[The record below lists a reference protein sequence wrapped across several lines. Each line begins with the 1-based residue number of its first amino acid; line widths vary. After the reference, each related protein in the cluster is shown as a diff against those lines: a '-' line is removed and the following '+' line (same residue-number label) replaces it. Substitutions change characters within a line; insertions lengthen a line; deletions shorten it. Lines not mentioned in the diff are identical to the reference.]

1 MGYIELNVLDNVV
14 KHVVIG
20 IDLGTTNS
28 LAAIWDE
35 NGPRV
40 LAPEGESPIVPS
52 IVYVPESGKA
62 LVGNAAKAMS
72 VIDPEHTLF
81 SVKRFMGRGLDDVKD
96 NLNLLPYSVTET
108 DRHLVQFEVRDKKIT
123 PQQAS
128 ALILQEVGLRA
139 INVLGGADIIQAVI
153 TVPAYF
159 DEPQRQA
166 TRDAAKLAGIEVLRI
181 VSEPTAACLAYGL
194 DQKGEGNIAVYDL
207 GGGTFDVS
215 ILSVDDGVF
224 QVLSTAGDTALGG
237 DDFDRT
243 IIRHMQAE
251 LLIAGHT
258 NEQLATPTFLA
269 SARLTAEKAK
279 CDLTNNPVT
288 SLRIYLPEEGIDYR
302 SELSCEAFEALIGPL
317 VERTIDHCKRALA
330 DANLTADSLHEIV
343 LVGGST
349 RIPLVR
355 QQVEEA
361 FDRKPHTELNP
372 NQVIALGAAA
382 QAQVLTGGRRDVLLL
397 DVTPLSLGLETMGG
411 AVSKM
416 IERNS
421 TIPCSHTEGYT
432 TYAENQTGL
441 DLNILQGEREL
452 ASDCRSLGKFKLSGI
467 PPMPAG
473 MPKIAVR
480 FHLDADGQLTVTA
493 KEESTGVTSDITVE
507 PMHGLTD
514 KEVEDM
520 LTQGYTN
527 AQADFDNRRSVELIT
542 EMGTMLQAINKNLAA
557 ATPSLDRE
565 TLDDLQTTTTAAQTA
580 ITQGPAAA
588 DKDSLQKTRDA
599 LEQASLPLAA
609 VLMDSVVKSAV
620 SGKDLADL

>member
-1 MGYIELNVLDNVV
+1 MGYIELNVLDNAV
-14 KHVVIG
+14 KTVILG

-28 LAAIWDE
+28 LAAVWDQ

-52 IVYVPESGKA
+52 IIYVPREGKA
-62 LVGNAAKAMS
+62 IVGNAAKAQA
-72 VIDPEHTLF
+72 VVDPTHTLF
-81 SVKRFMGRGLDDVKD
+81 SIKRFMGRGIGDIQADLS
-96 NLNLLPYSVTET
+96 LLPYTVSET
-108 DRHLVQFEVRDKKIT
+108 DRQLVQFEVRGKKIT

-128 ALILQEVGLRA
+128 ALILQEVGRRA
-139 INVLGGADIIQAVI
+139 AQALGGADIVQAVI

-194 DQKGEGNIAVYDL
+194 DQKGEGNIVVYDL

-215 ILSVDDGVF
+215 VLRVEDGVF
-224 QVLSTAGDTALGG
+224 QVLATAGDTALGG

-243 IIRHMQAE
+243 LLRRFQGE
-251 LLIAGHT
+251 LRAAGT
-258 NEQLATPTFLA
+258 ADESLADPTFLA
-269 SARLTAEKAK
+269 AARLAAEQAK
-279 CDLTNNPVT
+279 KELSSAPAARVQIT
-288 SLRIYLPEEGIDYR
+288 LPELGIDYR
-302 SELSCEAFEALIGPL
+302 ATLERGDFEALIQPL
-317 VERTIDHCKRALA
+317 VQRTLDACSQALRDAGLSAAEID
-330 DANLTADSLHEIV
+330 EVV

-349 RIPLVR
+349 RVPLVR
-355 QQVEEA
+355 GEVERV
-361 FDRKPHTELNP
+361 FQRKPHTELNP
-372 NQVIALGAAA
+372 DHVVALGAAA

-421 TIPCSHTEGYT
+421 TIPCSHTEGFT
-432 TYAENQTGL
+432 TYVDGQTGL
-441 DLNILQGEREL
+441 DLNIVQGEREL
-452 ASDCRSLGKFKLSGI
+452 ASDCRSLGRFQLTGI

-480 FHLDADGQLTVTA
+480 FHLDADGVLTVTA
-493 KEESTGVTSDITVE
+493 REESTGTSTDITVQ

-514 KEVEDM
+514 AEVEAM
-520 LTQGYTN
+520 LRAGFEN
-527 AQADFDNRRSVELIT
+527 AQADFDHRRVVELLT
-542 EMGTMLQAINKNLAA
+542 EMGTMLRAIDKNLEAA
-557 ATPSLDRE
+557 QSHLDPE
-565 TLDDLQTTTTAAQTA
+565 TLTDLFEATTAARA
-580 ITQGPAAA
+580 AVAAGPGSA
-588 DKDSLQKTRDA
+588 DKTEVQALRDR

-609 VLMDSVVKSAV
+609 VLMDSVVKQTV
-620 SGKDLADL
+620 SGKNLSDL

>member
-108 DRHLVQFEVRDKKIT
+108 DRHLVQFQVRNKKIT

-269 SARLTAEKAK
+269 SARLAAEKAK

-302 SELSCEAFEALIGPL
+302 SELSCESFEALIGPL

-330 DANLTADSLHEIV
+330 DANLTADNLHEIV

-361 FDRKPHTELNP
+361 FGRQPHTELNP

-527 AQADFDNRRSVELIT
+527 AQA
-542 EMGTMLQAINKNLAA
+542 
-557 ATPSLDRE
+557 
-565 TLDDLQTTTTAAQTA
+565 
-580 ITQGPAAA
+580 
-588 DKDSLQKTRDA
+588 
-599 LEQASLPLAA
+599 
-609 VLMDSVVKSAV
+609 
-620 SGKDLADL
+620 

>member
-1 MGYIELNVLDNVV
+1 MGYIELNVLDHVVKNVV
-14 KHVVIG
+14 LG

-28 LAAIWDE
+28 LAAIWDAD
-35 NGPRV
+35 GPRV

-52 IVYVPESGKA
+52 VVYVPEKGKA
-62 LVGNAAKAMS
+62 LVGSAAKAQA
-72 VIDPEHTLF
+72 VLDPTHTLF
-81 SVKRFMGRGLDDVKD
+81 SIKRFMGRGIGDIQADLAM
-96 NLNLLPYSVTET
+96 LPYKVSET
-108 DRHLVQFEVRDKKIT
+108 DRHLVQYEVRGKKIT

-128 ALILQEVGLRA
+128 ALILQEVALRA
-139 INVLGGADIIQAVI
+139 VNALGGADIIQAVI

-215 ILSVDDGVF
+215 ILRVDDGVF

-237 DDFDRT
+237 DDFDRCL
-243 IIRHMQAE
+243 IRRFQDELRAQGCAE
-251 LLIAGHT
+251 ET
-258 NEQLATPTFLA
+258 LADPQFLSA
-269 SARLTAEKAK
+269 ARLAAEHAK
-279 CDLTNNPVT
+279 RDLSSDPST
-288 SLRIYLPEEGIDYR
+288 RIQLSLPELGLDYR
-302 SELSCEAFEALIGPL
+302 TTLTRAEFEALITPL
-317 VERTIDHCKRALA
+317 INKTLDHCRRALA
-330 DANLTADSLHEIV
+330 DANLKPSDLDEVV

-349 RIPLVR
+349 RVPLVR
-355 QQVEEA
+355 AQVEAA
-361 FDRKPHTELNP
+361 FGRKPHTELNP
-372 NQVIALGAAA
+372 DHVVALGAAA

-411 AVSKM
+411 AVAKM

-421 TIPCSHTEGYT
+421 TIPCSHTEGFT
-432 TYAENQTGL
+432 TYVDNQTGL

-452 ASDCRSLGKFKLSGI
+452 AANCRSLGQFKLTGI

-473 MPKIAVR
+473 MAKVAVR

-493 KEESTGVTSDITVE
+493 REESTGVASTITVE

-514 KEVEDM
+514 AEVEAM
-520 LTQGYTN
+520 LHEGYAN
-527 AQADFDNRRSVELIT
+527 AQADFDHRRAVELIT
-542 EMGTMLQAINKNLAA
+542 EMGTMLRAIEKNLEAA
-557 ATPSLDRE
+557 SPQLDKE
-565 TLDDLQTTTTAAQTA
+565 TLEDLAEAMVAAKAA
-580 ITQGPAAA
+580 IAKGPEAIDKAAVQA
-588 DKDSLQKTRDA
+588 TRDS

-609 VLMDSVVKSAV
+609 VLMDSVVKKAV
-620 SGKDLADL
+620 SGKQLGDL

>member
-1 MGYIELNVLDNVV
+1 MGYIELNVIENTA
-14 KHVVIG
+14 KHIVLG

-52 IVYVPESGKA
+52 IVYVPEKGKA
-62 LVGNAAKAMS
+62 LVGAAAKAHS
-72 VIDPEHTLF
+72 ILDPTHTLF
-81 SVKRFMGRGLDDVKD
+81 SIKRFMGRGIGDIQDD
-96 NLNLLPYSVTET
+96 LRFLPYKVTET
-108 DRHLVQFEVRDKKIT
+108 DRHLVQFEVRGKKIT

-128 ALILQEVGLRA
+128 ALILQEVALRA
-139 INVLGGADIIQAVI
+139 AKALGGADVIQAVI

-215 ILSVDDGVF
+215 ILRVDDGVF
-224 QVLSTAGDTALGG
+224 QVLATAGDTALGG
-237 DDFDRT
+237 DDLDRVL
-243 IIRHMQAE
+243 IRHIEEALKSKGVTPETLQ
-251 LLIAGHT
+251 
-258 NEQLATPTFLA
+258 NPTFLA
-269 SARLTAEKAK
+269 SARLAAEHAK
-279 CDLTNNPVT
+279 RDLSADPSTH
-288 SLRIYLPEEGIDYR
+288 LRLSLPELGIEY
-302 SELSCEAFEALIGPL
+302 SEEITRATFEALITPL
-317 VERTIDHCKRALA
+317 VQRTLALCKNALRDA
-330 DANLTADSLHEIV
+330 DLEPGQLNEIV

-349 RIPLVR
+349 RVPLVR
-355 QQVEEA
+355 KLVEHTLG
-361 FDRKPHTELNP
+361 RKPHTELNP
-372 NQVIALGAAA
+372 DQVIALGAAA

-432 TYAENQTGL
+432 TYVDNQTGL

-452 ASDCRSLGKFKLSGI
+452 AADCRSLGQFKLTGI

-473 MPKIAVR
+473 MAKVAVR

-493 KEESTGVTSDITVE
+493 KEESTGVASNITVE

-514 KEVEDM
+514 AEVEGM
-520 LTQGYTN
+520 LQEGYAN
-527 AQADFDNRRSVELIT
+527 AQADFDNRRVVELLA
-542 EMGTMLQAINKNLAA
+542 EMGTMLQAIDKNLPTAK
-557 ATPSLDRE
+557 PSLDQE
-565 TLDDLQTTTTAAQTA
+565 TLEDLEATSTAARAAIQAGPDDADKTA
-580 ITQGPAAA
+580 I
-588 DKDSLQKTRDA
+588 QKTRDE

-609 VLMDSVVKSAV
+609 VLMDSVVKGAV
-620 SGKDLADL
+620 SGKNLTDL